1 MVNMEKIRNLKQ
13 EIEDLGVFAIEGTGL
28 LTEKAIFAA
37 LDAIK
42 ESNSR
47 RDEAAEWQHIKELQE
62 RKRQRI
68 EGNIE

>member
-1 MVNMEKIRNLKQ
+1 MENIRNLKQ
-13 EIEDLGVFAIEGTGL
+13 EIEDLGVFSIEGSGL

-37 LDAIK
+37 LDVIK

-47 RDEAAEWQHIKELQE
+47 RDEEAEWQHIKELQE
-62 RKRQRI
+62 KKRQRI